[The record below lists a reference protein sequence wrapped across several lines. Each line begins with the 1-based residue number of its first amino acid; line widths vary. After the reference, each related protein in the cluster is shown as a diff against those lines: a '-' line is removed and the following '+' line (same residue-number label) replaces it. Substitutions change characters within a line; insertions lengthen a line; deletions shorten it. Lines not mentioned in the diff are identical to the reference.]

1 MRYGSIP
8 GVDKQISR
16 LVLGSMV
23 FGVEP
28 ERYANTVRLLD
39 RFVEAG
45 GTTVDTARVYGRGSS
60 ERAFGQWLKERECR
74 DRIVVIGK
82 GAHHDSLTFERRVNP
97 AAIHEDIETSLREMQ
112 LDQID
117 IYILHKDDPD
127 VPVGPIVEAL
137 NEEVAAGRIKVFGGS
152 SWSHQRIA
160 EANAYA
166 EAHGL
171 QPFSVS
177 SPNLALAVPN
187 EPMWVGCISIAGD
200 PDALAWYA
208 QTRMPV
214 FAWSSQAR
222 GFFSGRYAPEM
233 TEGATPDAQNVIRTY
248 YSAANW
254 ERYRRAGEG
263 EGAKPLA
270 DCPRLG
276 APSAPGD
283 LRLDRSGDDRGAGR
297 LPGRARGRADAGR
310 GRLAQP
316 RRGARPRAARS
327 VRRLAPDP
335 SMESLPAPGGGA
347 GTWTDKLPGASL
359 APSEVA
365 FCLNAPRAR
374 TPSSSRAKTGNTGEC
389 HFTGPVP

>member
-8 GVDKQISR
+8 GVEKRVSR

-28 ERYANTVRLLD
+28 ERYANTVKLLD

-97 AAIHEDIETSLREMQ
+97 AAIHEDIQTSLREMQ

-166 EAHGL
+166 AEHGL
-171 QPFSVS
+171 QPFTVS

-200 PDALAWYA
+200 PEAQAWYA
-208 QTRMPV
+208 RTRMPI

-222 GFFSGRYAPEM
+222 GFFSGRYSPEM
-233 TEGATPDAQNVIRTY
+233 TEGATQDAQNVIRTY

-254 ERYRRAGEG
+254 ERYRRASELAKEKGRSRSQIALAWVLHQPLEIYALIGPATVDELDDCLAALEVELTPDEVAWLNLEG
-263 EGAKPLA
+263 ERVHVPLA
-270 DCPRLG
+270 R
-276 APSAPGD
+276 
-283 LRLDRSGDDRGAGR
+283 
-297 LPGRARGRADAGR
+297 
-310 GRLAQP
+310 
-316 RRGARPRAARS
+316 
-327 VRRLAPDP
+327 
-335 SMESLPAPGGGA
+335 
-347 GTWTDKLPGASL
+347 
-359 APSEVA
+359 
-365 FCLNAPRAR
+365 
-374 TPSSSRAKTGNTGEC
+374 
-389 HFTGPVP
+389 